1 MNILFCGN
9 SRAFDGILIAV
20 LSITKYYKGELNIY
34 IFTAGLEN
42 MREDYTPICWQQARI
57 IENIVTGVCP
67 QSQVFLIDKTQD
79 FKNELAGWVNKDT
92 VYTPYSMLRLYA
104 DDILVNRI
112 LYLDADVVACDDIEP
127 LYNMGISDFEIAG
140 VRDFL
145 GKWFIE
151 YNYMNT
157 GVLLFNMPRCREN
170 GLFKNAR
177 KMCRERK
184 MFFPDQ
190 TALNRVCKNKLFLPE
205 KYNEQKRYRPN
216 TVIQHFCK
224 SLRIFPYIHTV
235 NVKPWEIEKLHSIYK
250 LYAHDEILEQYE
262 KIKNAFYINL

>member
-20 LSITKYYKGELNIY
+20 LSIIKYYKGELVIY
-34 IFTAGLEN
+34 IMTADLRN
-42 MREDYTPICWQQARI
+42 MREDYAPVSWQQARLLEDVI
-57 IENIVTGVCP
+57 SCVCRE
-67 QSQVFLIDKTQD
+67 SRAFLIDKTNV
-79 FKNELAGWVNKDT
+79 FRAEIAGWANRDT
-92 VYTPYSMLRLYA
+92 IYTPYSMLRLYA
-104 DDILVNRI
+104 DDIPVNKI
-112 LYLDADVVACDDIEP
+112 LYLDADVVVCDDIER
-127 LYNMGISDFEIAG
+127 LYNMDISEFELAG

-145 GKWFIE
+145 GRWFIE

-157 GVLLFNMPRCREN
+157 GVLLFNMPECRRSK
-170 GLFKNAR
+170 LFKRAR
-177 KMCRERK
+177 RMCRDRK

-190 TALNRVCKNKLFLPE
+190 TALNHVCKNKLFLPE

-216 TVIQHFCK
+216 TVLQHFCK

-250 LYAHDEILEQYE
+250 LHAHDEILEQYE

>member
-67 QSQVFLIDKTQD
+67 QSHVLLIDKTQD

-104 DDILVNRI
+104 DDILVNRL

-157 GVLLFNMPRCREN
+157 GVLLFNMPRCRKN

-177 KMCRERK
+177 KMC
-184 MFFPDQ
+184 
-190 TALNRVCKNKLFLPE
+190 
-205 KYNEQKRYRPN
+205 
-216 TVIQHFCK
+216 
-224 SLRIFPYIHTV
+224 
-235 NVKPWEIEKLHSIYK
+235 
-250 LYAHDEILEQYE
+250 
-262 KIKNAFYINL
+262 

>member
-1 MNILFCGN
+1 MN
-9 SRAFDGILIAV
+9 
-20 LSITKYYKGELNIY
+20 
-34 IFTAGLEN
+34 
-42 MREDYTPICWQQARI
+42 
-57 IENIVTGVCP
+57 
-67 QSQVFLIDKTQD
+67 
-79 FKNELAGWVNKDT
+79 
-92 VYTPYSMLRLYA
+92 RL
-104 DDILVNRI
+104 

-157 GVLLFNMPRCREN
+157 GVLLFNMPRCRKN

-216 TVIQHFCK
+216 TVLQHFCK

-250 LYAHDEILEQYE
+250 LHAHDGILEQYE
-262 KIKNAFYINL
+262 RIKNIIR